1 MAFAAG
7 LVYATLTL
15 VSSGLEAAAI
25 LSYWMLALGIST
37 YRSATRRAPAGSPVL
52 QH

>member
-1 MAFAAG
+1 MRRW
-7 LVYATLTL
+7 V
-15 VSSGLEAAAI
+15 I

-37 YRSATRRAPAGSPVL
+37 YRSATRRTPADAPAL